1 MNARKLLC
9 PLALIALALGLGAC
23 ATAADS
29 GPATAAD
36 AGSAAAAEAA
46 SAPVETGAVE
56 TGAGAAAAP
65 AAGAELFREGEWQ
78 EGTACVSS
86 SAPVDKCPAQ
96 YKGLCRTG
104 RANGC
109 THDACTA
116 AKNQARANVRAATPA
131 GCHAYIQ
138 STAPCRKGPNC

>member
-9 PLALIALALGLGAC
+9 PLALNALIGALTLGLGAC

-29 GPATAAD
+29 GPATADD
-36 AGSAAAAEAA
+36 AAATSAAAEPAPLSAEEFVAA
-46 SAPVETGAVE
+46 
-56 TGAGAAAAP
+56 
-65 AAGAELFREGEWQ
+65 RDGEWQ

-86 SAPVDKCPAQ
+86 SAPIDKCPAQ
-96 YKGLCRTG
+96 YKNTCRTG

-109 THDACTA
+109 SHDSCTA
-116 AKNQARANVRAATPA
+116 AKNQARANLRAVTPA
-131 GCHAYIQ
+131 GCHAYIT

>member
-9 PLALIALALGLGAC
+9 PLALIALTFGLGAC
-23 ATAADS
+23 ATT
-29 GPATAAD
+29 GPVPSTDATP
-36 AGSAAAAEAA
+36 AAEAA
-46 SAPVETGAVE
+46 E
-56 TGAGAAAAP
+56 
-65 AAGAELFREGEWQ
+65 AELAPLSSEEFTAQREGEWQ

-86 SAPVDKCPAQ
+86 SAPTDKCAAQ

-109 THDACTA
+109 SHDSCTA